1 MSVSRLLHLL
11 AALVLVATAG
21 CGHGTADGDDPMA
34 VLAADTP
41 STRYATDFWSGER
54 RQRSALW
61 QRATAYCTQE
71 QTKPN
76 CQAVLANV
84 AAERGNART
93 DSALRAAGQGATARR
108 TSDLEFRP

>member
-1 MSVSRLLHLL
+1 M
-11 AALVLVATAG
+11 AMAG
-21 CGHGTADGDDPMA
+21 CGRGSADGDDPMA
-34 VLAADTP
+34 ALAADRL
-41 STRYATDFWSGER
+41 STRYQSDFWSAER

-61 QRATAYCTQE
+61 QRAAAYCTRE

-76 CQAVLANV
+76 CHAVLANV
-84 AAERGNART
+84 AAERGNTRT